1 MSDWLGIM
9 WLIILLLGNAFFVA
23 AEFAVM
29 TARRSQIEPLLDHG
43 VKRARTALLAMEN
56 VSLMLAVCQL
66 GITVCSL
73 LILNVAEP
81 AIHHL
86 FAGPLEAIGVP
97 VGLADTTAFVLALM
111 IVTFLH
117 VTFGEMV
124 PKNMSVSMA
133 DKAVLLLAPPMVWL
147 SKVVHPVVGSLNW
160 LANHALRLM
169 RVEPKA
175 EVTSSFTL
183 EEVQSIVQ
191 ESTRSGLVED
201 ESGII
206 SGALEF
212 SDYTAETIMVPVS
225 ELVTL
230 PGDCTPASF
239 ERAVGRTGFSRFVI
253 TDEQGSL
260 AGYLHLK
267 DVMAIPPA
275 RYDQPIPVTRLRNLA
290 NVATDTE
297 IEDALAVMQR
307 TGSHLARV
315 NDGHGNTLGI
325 LFLEDVLE
333 QLVGEINDQNQQR
346 GIRRRNGALDNENES
361 HLS

>member
-1 MSDWLGIM
+1 MSDWAGIV
-9 WLIILLLGNAFFVA
+9 WLVVLLMGNAFFVA

-29 TARRSQIEPLLDHG
+29 TARRSQIEPLADAG
-43 VKRARTALLAMEN
+43 SASARTALRAMEN

-86 FAGPLEAIGVP
+86 FAAPLESVGVP
-97 VGLADTTAFVLALM
+97 DPVADTTAFVLALA

-124 PKNMSVSMA
+124 PKNISVSVA
-133 DKAVLLLAPPMVWL
+133 DRAVLVLAPPLLWI
-147 SKVVHPVVGSLNW
+147 SKLVHPVVASLNW
-160 LANHALRLM
+160 IANRALRLM
-169 RVEPKA
+169 RVEAKD

-191 ESTRSGLVED
+191 ESTRHGLVKD
-201 ESGII
+201 ESGLL

-212 SDYTAETIMVPVS
+212 SGHTAGNIMVTLD
-225 ELVTL
+225 ELVSL
-230 PGDCTPASF
+230 PPSTTPSKF

-253 TDEQGSL
+253 LDEDGEL
-260 AGYLHLK
+260 LGYLHLK
-267 DVMAIPPA
+267 DVMNIPPA
-275 RYDQPIPVTRLRNLA
+275 RYDEPIPVTKLRTLANLA
-290 NVATDTE
+290 LDDE

-315 NDGHGNTLGI
+315 NDVSGTTRGV

-333 QLVGEINDQNQQR
+333 QLVGEIRDATQSQ
-346 GIRRRNGALDNENES
+346 GLRRTNGSGDNANES